1 MSFFLEL
8 VCGNRIQLAARSHS
22 LELVCGGRNLFEA
35 VDHRAWC
42 NKGTEELFDVF
53 WQLNDF
59 LKENKYC

>member
-1 MSFFLEL
+1 
-8 VCGNRIQLAARSHS
+8 
-22 LELVCGGRNLFEA
+22 LVCGGRNLFEA